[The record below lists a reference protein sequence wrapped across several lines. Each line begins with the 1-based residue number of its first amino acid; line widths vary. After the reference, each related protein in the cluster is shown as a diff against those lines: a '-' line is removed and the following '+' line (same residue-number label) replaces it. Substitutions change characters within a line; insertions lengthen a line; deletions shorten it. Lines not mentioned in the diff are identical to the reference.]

1 MAGHTLLIGIRLIA
15 YLVKRLRESSTI
27 KQPRKLIMHRK
38 LLQSTVGIL
47 EHGQESVR
55 GFSVSDNTE
64 YRRNI
69 LAELGFDRPP
79 ETWDELIDMLPA
91 LQRNH
96 GPAFYAAGLSAGF
109 PVVET
114 AAAVKCHLKMENSLQ
129 IGAASLKHF

>member
-1 MAGHTLLIGIRLIA
+1 MSPHIIYHLKAVNINIAVKKYLLIGIRLIA
-15 YLVKRLRESSTI
+15 YLLKRLRESSTI

-69 LAELGFDRPP
+69 LAELG
-79 ETWDELIDMLPA
+79 
-91 LQRNH
+91 
-96 GPAFYAAGLSAGF
+96 
-109 PVVET
+109 
-114 AAAVKCHLKMENSLQ
+114 
-129 IGAASLKHF
+129 